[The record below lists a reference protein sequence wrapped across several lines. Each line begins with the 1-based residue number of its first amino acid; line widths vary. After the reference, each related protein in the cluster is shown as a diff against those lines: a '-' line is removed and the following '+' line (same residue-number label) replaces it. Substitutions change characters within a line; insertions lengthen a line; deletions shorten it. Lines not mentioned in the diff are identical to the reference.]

1 MRLPKGEAKKIE
13 VTQLAKIAPRLL
25 RFSGA
30 TKSRAT
36 RDLLFGT
43 ALLGEVK
50 APPD

>member
-43 ALLGEVK
+43 APLGEVK